1 MSVWKPTE
9 KIKYIDNNQKNG
21 ILIDWDKVRKAY
33 NKLGIPETTHNPIEA
48 DVTKFGYIIDM
59 SERSRGKTTNKLIV
73 GLLLFKMYGIELIYI
88 RQSKFDT
95 APKVL
100 HDLYQTVTNYGYIT
114 KIFGQ
119 SYNDIEYY
127 GKRWRLIKRDG
138 NGDITDKCTEHC
150 TFCVGLDENDSLKS
164 SFNAPKGDILFFDEF
179 ISTYYGYNDF
189 FRFADICKT
198 VIRDRISPVIFMSAN
213 TINIDSPWFDELAIK
228 EDVETMK
235 QGDKRYIVSEM
246 GTHIYVEILSPDT
259 SKERASVNTRFW
271 GFKNPKLISITG
283 KGEWATENYPHIPV
297 YDKDH
302 VPETLHDILFIRMS
316 NKYVKLRL
324 VEDEEIGVCVFVV
337 PATRVYDDS
346 IILTIDDITKRNE
359 LFGFGKGTFCDAYWK
374 LYYKNKFFYANNRV
388 GSFVS
393 TYISSARTKM
403 NTM

>member
-1 MSVWKPTE
+1 
-9 KIKYIDNNQKNG
+9 
-21 ILIDWDKVRKAY
+21 
-33 NKLGIPETTHNPIEA
+33 
-48 DVTKFGYIIDM
+48 
-59 SERSRGKTTNKLIV
+59 
-73 GLLLFKMYGIELIYI
+73 
-88 RQSKFDT
+88 
-95 APKVL
+95 
-100 HDLYQTVTNYGYIT
+100 
-114 KIFGQ
+114 
-119 SYNDIEYY
+119 
-127 GKRWRLIKRDG
+127 
-138 NGDITDKCTEHC
+138 
-150 TFCVGLDENDSLKS
+150 
-164 SFNAPKGDILFFDEF
+164 
-179 ISTYYGYNDF
+179 
-189 FRFADICKT
+189 
-198 VIRDRISPVIFMSAN
+198 MSAN
-213 TINIDSPWFDELAIK
+213 TSNIDSPWFDELAIK

-324 VEDEEIGVCVFVV
+324 VEDEEIGLCVFVV

-388 GSFVS
+388 GSFVA